1 MDTIAEPCSNKHCGS
16 IMNKIL
22 NMFICESLKKLGPSK
37 KKEISKDV
45 INQAV
50 NSNLVTLEFIMA
62 MRDIGWRL
70 QDLKHSGVIKRTNN
84 FWDLV

>member
-1 MDTIAEPCSNKHCGS
+1 
-16 IMNKIL
+16 
-22 NMFICESLKKLGPSK
+22 MFICESLKKLGPSK

-84 FWDLV
+84 LWDLV